1 MATTKVKYP
10 IWLDKSF
17 TVPTNLAYAVYKGND
32 IIYTGMPKGN
42 DNTTNI
48 YLRDILKNYLSPML
62 VASDDGYLIKNRDQ
76 CGNFSIS
83 VYGEQEPRYEILT
96 WWDWSYDNDFYNLVN
111 RTDGILSQVV
121 NTHWHPDQIIP
132 ITFYNGTNIHDYYYN
147 RWEKD
152 GTVQSDELNTYDT
165 TYPVST
171 LTISPVSYINFGIKI
186 DNSLAISWPEKD
198 KRPCASG
205 SLYYINQFG
214 GWDSFLLEYN
224 IVESV
229 DVEKQNYQ
237 TGADYLSENFD
248 NSYVIKSLRNSY
260 KTNTGWLTEGQS
272 YKIYHNLLTSPMI
285 YFQNF
290 NGNDPQRLIPINFTK
305 TNFEKKEFKNTHHL
319 VNYELE
325 FKEANIRLRD

>member
-10 IWLDKSF
+10 IWLDRSF
-17 TVPTNLAYAVYKGND
+17 SVPTNLPYAVYKGND

-42 DNTTNI
+42 DTITNI

-62 VASDDGYLIKNRDQ
+62 EVSDDGDLIKNTDQ
-76 CGNFSIS
+76 CADFLVS
-83 VYGEQEPRYEILT
+83 VYNETEPRYEIAT
-96 WWDWSYDNDFYNLVN
+96 WWDWSYSYDFYNLIN
-111 RTDGILSQVV
+111 GTDGILSQVI
-121 NTHWHPDQIIP
+121 NTHWHPEQIIP
-132 ITFYNGTNIHDYYYN
+132 ITFYNRTNIHDYYYN

-152 GTVQSDELNTYDT
+152 GTVQTTELNTYDT
-165 TYPVST
+165 ACPIST
-171 LTISPVSYINFGIKI
+171 LTISPVSYNAFGIRI
-186 DNSLAISWPEKD
+186 DNRLAISWPEEN

-205 SLYYINQFG
+205 SLYFINQFG
-214 GWDSFLLEYN
+214 GWDSFLLEHN

-229 DVEKQNYQ
+229 DVERQNYQ

-248 NSYVIKSLRNSY
+248 NSYSIKSLRTNY
-260 KTNTGWLTEGQS
+260 KTNTGWLTEEQS

-290 NGNDPQRLIPINFTK
+290 NGEDPQRLIPINFTK
-305 TNFEKKEFKNTHHL
+305 TSFTKKEFKNTLHL

-325 FKEANIRLRD
+325 FKEANTRMRD